1 LASAAPGENAA
12 TTQAANAADLI
23 CFVILNSLLQSTYGD
38 NQTGPFENLHQ
49 FGENALVVLGAWFEV
64 LLQYALR
71 IVDRLKN
78 QLLVGHLFLP
88 IRSRRTDAKERS
100 SLFLELSP
108 QLLFREGTSGN
119 GLACCSS
126 FVLQFLTQKM
136 SEIEPCA
143 TWSSCSEDSRS
154 FNGRPPMWQTGH
166 REFRA

>member
-1 LASAAPGENAA
+1 
-12 TTQAANAADLI
+12 
-23 CFVILNSLLQSTYGD
+23 SLLQSTYGD

-49 FGENALVVLGAWFEV
+49 FGENAIVVLGAWFEV

-126 FVLQFLTQKM
+126 FVLQIFDPKNERDRNMCHLVQLQRRFTQLQR
-136 SEIEPCA
+136 
-143 TWSSCSEDSRS
+143 TTTD
-154 FNGRPPMWQTGH
+154 
-166 REFRA
+166 